1 VVTYPAQLSQTEQ
14 LLDLFS
20 GKKEAP
26 SILTGTPFEALGKSL
41 KDLRENEPTQV
52 YARLPY
58 DIEIR

>member
-1 VVTYPAQLSQTEQ
+1 M
-14 LLDLFS
+14 FS

-26 SILTGTPFEALGKSL
+26 SILEGTPFEALGKSL
-41 KDLRENEPTQV
+41 QNLRENEPTQV